1 AGTTLSV
8 TASNSAGT
16 SAATTVTVKER
27 LAAPTINDYYTT
39 EAFARGMAPGA
50 SKVAIYVNGQLVR
63 TAAVDPNGSYSI
75 YTGDIES
82 LRTAGNT
89 FEIAAIDAAGTES
102 EKTQQ
107 TVQLKLE
114 APTVNT
120 YFTSAQAVTGK
131 ATGLKVNLY
140 VNGTLVGEAPVAAD
154 GTYSIDT
161 SSIAAM
167 KIAGTQFQISTL
179 DSAGN
184 EGPKTTMTVIER
196 LAAPTINDYHP
207 TEAFA
212 RGTAT
217 GASRVG
223 IYVAGKLVR
232 TAAVDPNG
240 SYSIYTGDIASL
252 QKIGNTFKIVAI
264 DAAGYESETTEGTV
278 IELITADVYRFGI
291 DKFVTGQIGLTTT
304 KVKIVVDGVE
314 LRQTVTNNGTYEI
327 YAEDLIKDASQNVE
341 IVGYD
346 SNNRETTRV
355 VVQVK

>member
-1 AGTTLSV
+1 AKAGSTVSIKVGDQEIGQGQADGNGTYTITIPKQTAGTTLSV

-131 ATGLKVNLY
+131 ATGSKVNLY
-140 VNGTLVGEAPVAAD
+140 VNGTLVG
-154 GTYSIDT
+154 
-161 SSIAAM
+161 
-167 KIAGTQFQISTL
+167 
-179 DSAGN
+179 
-184 EGPKTTMTVIER
+184 
-196 LAAPTINDYHP
+196 
-207 TEAFA
+207 
-212 RGTAT
+212 
-217 GASRVG
+217 
-223 IYVAGKLVR
+223 
-232 TAAVDPNG
+232 
-240 SYSIYTGDIASL
+240 
-252 QKIGNTFKIVAI
+252 
-264 DAAGYESETTEGTV
+264 
-278 IELITADVYRFGI
+278 
-291 DKFVTGQIGLTTT
+291 
-304 KVKIVVDGVE
+304 
-314 LRQTVTNNGTYEI
+314 
-327 YAEDLIKDASQNVE
+327 
-341 IVGYD
+341 
-346 SNNRETTRV
+346 
-355 VVQVK
+355 